1 MFTSL
6 KAQKS
11 EKAKKKIKN
20 GILKV
25 TLTQPHG
32 TSWHIRLAK

>member
-11 EKAKKKIKN
+11 EKAKKKKN

>member
-11 EKAKKKIKN
+11 EKAKI

-32 TSWHIRLAK
+32 TSWHAHLAK